1 MTVGFIGVGV
11 MGEPMARNLLRAGT
25 PLMVWNRSPDRCI
38 ALQELGATVADTVD
52 ALFDRTRVVLIML
65 LNAEA
70 IDAVLDRGSAH
81 FHRRVAGKT
90 LVQLG
95 TTAPGYSLELA
106 RDIERC
112 GGRYVE
118 APVSGS
124 RLPAEQG
131 RLIGMLAG
139 AADAVDDVAPLLAP
153 LCSEVFRCGTVP
165 NALRMKLAVNH
176 YLIATVTALAE
187 TVHAARAAQI
197 DLRLLQRILDA
208 GPMASTVS
216 RSKLAKM
223 VDEDLSPQASIRDV
237 STIARLVADQCADA
251 DAAAPIIDLCAALY
265 RSADQAGLA
274 DLDMAAIG
282 QALPQNAYWV
292 GV

>member
-1 MTVGFIGVGV
+1 MSVGFIGLGA
-11 MGEPMARNLLRAGT
+11 MGEPMARNLVRAGT
-25 PLMVWNRSPDRCI
+25 PLTVWNRSPGRCN
-38 ALQELGATVADTVD
+38 ALQELGANVAETVD
-52 ALFDRTRVVLIML
+52 ALFDRTRVVLLML

-70 IDAVLDRGSAH
+70 IDVVLDRGSAH
-81 FHRRVAGKT
+81 FRNRVAGKT

-106 RDIERC
+106 GDIERC

-139 AADAVDDVAPLLAP
+139 AADAVDEVAPLLAP
-153 LCSEVFRCGTVP
+153 LCAEVFRCGTVP

-216 RSKLAKM
+216 RSKLAKI
-223 VDEDLSPQASIRDV
+223 VDEDHAPQAAIRDV
-237 STIARLVADQCADA
+237 STIARLVAEQCADA
-251 DAAAPIIDLCAALY
+251 DVAAPIIDLCAALY
-265 RSADQAGLA
+265 RSAEQSGLA

-282 QALPQNAYWV
+282 QALPPRR
-292 GV
+292 